1 MSNPNPIHHKIC
13 LVSLF
18 SLIILILVWELIL
31 TPIVANSWWSVL
43 VASIKVLPLL
53 IPIKGLWNKKIY
65 TMQWLSMLILFY
77 FIEGVVR
84 SMSDINTL
92 SRALAGG
99 EIALSVILFFSAI
112 MYVRPFKKSAK
123 AAKLAQSKLAQT
135 SSSE

>member
-1 MSNPNPIHHKIC
+1 
-13 LVSLF
+13 
-18 SLIILILVWELIL
+18 
-31 TPIVANSWWSVL
+31 
-43 VASIKVLPLL
+43 
-53 IPIKGLWNKKIY
+53 
-65 TMQWLSMLILFY
+65 MQWLSMLILFY

-112 MYVRPFKKSAK
+112 LYVRPFKKSAK